1 MEQNLTREQML
12 AQKYPKKEKNKYL
25 VLTMIYRFV
34 ALGLINGAFSLLLA
48 TMVGDLGFDTAQRAA
63 LVTANSTGQLIASFI
78 IGFIIDRVNSKLIFS
93 LSMVVAALA
102 CMARF
107 ITADYAMWIVIMA
120 IWGFCYNAVIVGNIK
135 ILGLWFTKKEAHRVN
150 GWFVLAEPLGQF
162 IGLQITLSVA
172 EWLGGWKTYYLVL
185 GAIALV
191 AALLILIFCKNRPNE
206 DSEVPPNY
214 TKEQTGLWKDFKALV
229 RMPRMWLL
237 WIAETGQACMISI
250 VATYA
255 LLVLQND
262 PGWGLEV
269 GTARRVTQMVML
281 GAVIGYFVVPLV
293 TRIFRSKFKNQEM
306 AVAVFTIIC
315 GIFMAGLYMASY
327 LSYSFGFALVGCL
340 IAGIFQGGYIAG
352 PKTIMVL
359 MPECAGPR
367 AGAAVSCSSIIGR
380 IALVGMSALAG
391 VVAANTGDNAI
402 VMVLLYAPIIVGT
415 IALIIF
421 VVMEKKYLAA
431 HPEFVEANK

>member
-1 MEQNLTREQML
+1 MQ
-12 AQKYPKKEKNKYL
+12 
-25 VLTMIYRFV
+25 
-34 ALGLINGAFSLLLA
+34 
-48 TMVGDLGFDTAQRAA
+48 
-63 LVTANSTGQLIASFI
+63 
-78 IGFIIDRVNSKLIFS
+78 
-93 LSMVVAALA
+93 
-102 CMARF
+102 
-107 ITADYAMWIVIMA
+107 
-120 IWGFCYNAVIVGNIK
+120 
-135 ILGLWFTKKEAHRVN
+135 
-150 GWFVLAEPLGQF
+150 
-162 IGLQITLSVA
+162 
-172 EWLGGWKTYYLVL
+172 EWMGGWKTYYLVL

-191 AALLILIFCKNRPNE
+191 ASLMILIFCKNRPNE

-255 LLVLQND
+255 LLVLQNV

-327 LSYSFGFALVGCL
+327 LSYSFGFPLEGSL
-340 IAGIFQGGYIAG
+340 IAGIFHGGYIAG